1 MYVYIIYN
9 YSYVF
14 TSHQNYFVFFRKAGI
29 GSGNR
34 RRVKGIDY
42 NAEIPFEKAP
52 AAGFYDTSQEHV
64 EKIEY
69 NFNKMRQQD
78 LDGDLRTEKEEVILH
93 LQKKQ

>member
-1 MYVYIIYN
+1 MYFIY
-9 YSYVF
+9 F
-14 TSHQNYFVFFRKAGI
+14 EKAGI

-42 NAEIPFEKAP
+42 NAEVPFEKAP

-78 LDGDLRTEKEEVILH
+78 LDGDLRTEKEEVIIGLT
-93 LQKKQ
+93 

>member
-1 MYVYIIYN
+1 MKNQLFLTYLLPTHLFD
-9 YSYVF
+9 S
-14 TSHQNYFVFFRKAGI
+14 QQAGI

-42 NAEIPFEKAP
+42 NTEIPFEKAP

-78 LDGDLRTEKEEVILH
+78 LDGDLRTEKEEVKLH
-93 LQKKQ
+93 TL

>member
-1 MYVYIIYN
+1 MLSISFGIFK
-9 YSYVF
+9 SILF
-14 TSHQNYFVFFRKAGI
+14 YFILFFKKAGI

-42 NAEIPFEKAP
+42 NAEIPFEKVP

-78 LDGDLRTEKEEVILH
+78 LDGDLRTEKEEVKLDTH
-93 LQKKQ
+93 TKY